1 MGDAAPCT
9 FGRKTEIPG
18 MAKFSEH
25 AKVQVWCETVTK
37 EMKSWCALSPF
48 RKQRGEERGAEHALC
63 FGQVGRD
70 EEEPAE

>member
-48 RKQRGEERGAEHALC
+48 RKQRERSAG
-63 FGQVGRD
+63 
-70 EEEPAE
+70 